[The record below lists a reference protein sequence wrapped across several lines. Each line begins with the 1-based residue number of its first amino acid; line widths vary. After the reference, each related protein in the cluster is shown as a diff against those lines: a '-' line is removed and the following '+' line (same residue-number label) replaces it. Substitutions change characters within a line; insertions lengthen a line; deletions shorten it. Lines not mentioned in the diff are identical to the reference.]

1 MPEFLVDFRFLD
13 STDTA
18 KIQTRGREWGNLE
31 HRRRG
36 LLDDGR
42 QG

>member
-13 STDTA
+13 SSDTA
-18 KIQTRGREWGNLE
+18 KIQTRGRGWENLE
-31 HRRRG
+31 YKRRR
-36 LLDDGR
+36 LLDAGR

>member
-1 MPEFLVDFRFLD
+1 MLEFLVYFRFLD
-13 STDTA
+13 SSDTA
-18 KIQTRGREWGNLE
+18 KIQTRGRGWENLE
-31 HRRRG
+31 HRKRG